1 MTESESVALPLGDAA
16 TLHIKFA
23 LCGALY
29 IIAEKGGFV
38 KPFFEFFCEKMQFL
52 KNSLFV

>member
-16 TLHIKFA
+16 TLHIMFA
-23 LCGALY
+23 LCGAVY
-29 IIAEKGGFV
+29 IIAENDAFV
-38 KPFFEFFCEKMQFL
+38 KPFLKFFAKTMGFL

>member
-16 TLHIKFA
+16 TLQYSFA
-23 LCGALY
+23 LLGALY

-38 KPFFEFFCEKMQFL
+38 KPFLNFFAKKMQFL

>member
-38 KPFFEFFCEKMQFL
+38 KPFFEFFCEKMRFL